1 MRILLFYVNSGL
13 NSLLRTFTQIH
24 NLFLLSYEED
34 IEGKDIGVP
43 LYLEN

>member
-1 MRILLFYVNSGL
+1 MLLFYGNSGL
-13 NSLLRTFTQIH
+13 KSLLRTFTYIY

-34 IEGKDIGVP
+34 IEVKDIGVP